1 MRKLV
6 IIIIIACYLPVVLKA
21 QDQKFHFGFKIT
33 PSMAW
38 IKPDQKSIE
47 REGYRLG
54 FTYGAQTEFRLSD
67 NYALVTGAQVAYRSG
82 KLSFDGGKDSLGN
95 NLSDS
100 SVTYKVQYLEIPICI
115 KMLTNQFDKIRY
127 YGQFGF
133 GTGMRIRALKESNGE
148 NNLDAKKDVN
158 FLNVNMII
166 AAGIEYEISG
176 STVAFGGIE
185 FNNGFVDILDGNQ
198 GKGFSNFL
206 GLNVGILF

>member
-1 MRKLV
+1 MRKLILIL
-6 IIIIIACYLPVVLKA
+6 IIGLFLPVFTKA

-38 IKPDQKSIE
+38 IKPDQKNIE

-54 FTYGAQTEFRLSD
+54 FTYGAQLEFRLSD
-67 NYALVTGAQVAYRSG
+67 NYALVTGAQVSYRSG

-95 NLSDS
+95 NLSDP
-100 SVTYKVQYLEIPICI
+100 SVTYKVQYVEIPICI
-115 KMLTNQFDKIRY
+115 KMLTNQFNKIRY

-133 GTGMRIRALKESNGE
+133 GPGMRIRALKEFNGE
-148 NNLDAKKDVN
+148 DKLDAKDDIN
-158 FLNVNMII
+158 FFNVNMII
-166 AAGIEYEISG
+166 AAGVEYEISG

-185 FNNGFVDILDGNQ
+185 FNNGFVDIIDGDK

-206 GLNVGILF
+206 GLNIGILF